1 MCPPAPH
8 NTNEYLISLHEQHL
22 ADEQAAAR
30 AQQADAAAAALEVAA
45 EWDPSTQQTSNLQ
58 QQLTL
63 PAGPAAGEEEPASP
77 VCPPAPLL
85 TNEFYMSRFEAELQ
99 LKKQQAAAVVE
110 AGVAE
115 WDPLLR
121 EVTTLQHST
130 ASSLPATYGAA
141 AADSQSSCHAHS

>member
-1 MCPPAPH
+1 MPASPVCPPAPH
-8 NTNEYLISLHEQHL
+8 NTNEYLISLHEQQL
-22 ADEQAAAR
+22 ADEQAARAAA
-30 AQQADAAAAALEVAA
+30 AQQAAAAGAEWAPSTQQVSNLQQLMLPAGPTAAAAA
-45 EWDPSTQQTSNLQ
+45 
-58 QQLTL
+58 
-63 PAGPAAGEEEPASP
+63 EEEDPASP

-130 ASSLPATYGAA
+130 ASALPVTYGAA
-141 AADSQSSCHAHS
+141 VADSSSRC